1 MGNNVKYLLVV
12 LNVCAALAV
21 LPASAFVHRLYQS
34 PAMNMYAELDRAGAI
49 DWDRVASAFS
59 EQARDDRG
67 YLPRLFFRG
76 HRAVRWLSVPCILGF
91 VANAL
96 LILIFWPSAPALK
109 TPPPL
114 PPSAHASGDPTP

>member
-1 MGNNVKYLLVV
+1 MGTSVKYLLVI

-67 YLPRLFFRG
+67 YLPRLFSG
-76 HRAVRWLSVPCILGF
+76 AIG
-91 VANAL
+91 
-96 LILIFWPSAPALK
+96 PSAGWPFPASWGS
-109 TPPPL
+109 L
-114 PPSAHASGDPTP
+114 PTRC